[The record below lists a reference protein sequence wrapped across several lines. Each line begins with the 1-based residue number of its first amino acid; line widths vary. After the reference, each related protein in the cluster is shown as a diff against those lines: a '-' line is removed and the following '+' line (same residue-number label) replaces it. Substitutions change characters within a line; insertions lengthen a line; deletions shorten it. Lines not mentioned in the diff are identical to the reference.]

1 MFIVEGTYNK
11 KKLPSRA
18 CFILS
23 KRFNNNEPVL
33 FGGPDDATIN
43 LNNNIASVDILT
55 DEKATGGGVQGAA
68 GGAVLGFLIAGPLG
82 TAVGAGIGSK
92 KSGRDNTT
100 LMITWANGDVWVVD
114 SVNTKELAALKVAVA
129 TYKPKR
135 SLSKPKKKASNKK
148 TTYKNKISI
157 KKPKF
162 PHYWDL
168 KVHKERSAK
177 DTTTLPN
184 ITTISELQ
192 NLDGHNIAI
201 KLFTKLFKEEIEN
214 YNNWK
219 WKYFNLKIET
229 EKEINTIAQHAIKKL
244 IVTSNEA
251 SKVKDNSKDIEVE
264 IEECK
269 KSIEDYKSRLKT
281 KEDEINGAGFFK
293 KGSIKKEINNI
304 EYWMKDSKADLS
316 KAQRSLKSIIKKIKS
331 IEEIKSIEK
340 GSEEFVSIF
349 RKIFPDEK
357 KPSKTLKTKLF
368 FNDEFF
374 CSTYKKVFDE
384 IWDKKIEDEINKIK
398 EQEKKKKET
407 KAAPKESKTSKK
419 EQLLE
424 LQELLDEGLIS
435 DEEFK
440 DSRKTILGLN

>member
-1 MFIVEGTYNK
+1 MFIIEGTYKAKNFK
-11 KKLPSRA
+11 KGT
-18 CFILS
+18 CFILATEYGKS
-23 KRFNNNEPVL
+23 ESSL
-33 FGGPDDATIN
+33 FSSDYGYVDI
-43 LNNNIASVDILT
+43 NNNIASVDILA

-92 KSGRDNTT
+92 KSGSDNTT
-100 LMITWANGDVWVVD
+100 LMITWANGDVWVVERVD
-114 SVNTKELAALKVAVA
+114 TKELAALKVAVA

-184 ITTISELQ
+184 ITTINELQ

-251 SKVKDNSKDIEVE
+251 SKIKDNSKDLELE

-281 KEDEINGAGFFK
+281 KEDELNGAGFFK
-293 KGSIKKEINNI
+293 I
-304 EYWMKDSKADLS
+304 
-316 KAQRSLKSIIKKIKS
+316 
-331 IEEIKSIEK
+331 
-340 GSEEFVSIF
+340 
-349 RKIFPDEK
+349 
-357 KPSKTLKTKLF
+357 F
-368 FNDEFF
+368 FNYYYITVF
-374 CSTYKKVFDE
+374 TYKLQ
-384 IWDKKIEDEINKIK
+384 NYSRSRRTIK
-398 EQEKKKKET
+398 YRFF
-407 KAAPKESKTSKK
+407 
-419 EQLLE
+419 LL
-424 LQELLDEGLIS
+424 
-435 DEEFK
+435 
-440 DSRKTILGLN
+440 